1 MVLMNMKSII
11 NNLKIIDVGKE
22 DITAVNGYN
31 IFKYDFNKKVFK
43 RQTKIIDGINTL
55 FSELPLIRRLLRAEI
70 TKYYHLLDD
79 SELCIARKGIF
90 CKELNKKS
98 FVKTFNIKRGSR
110 PMNICEDVDG
120 SLYFGEYF
128 QNMEKKAVHIY
139 GSHDH
144 GKTWEIVH
152 TFPEGNINHVHG
164 IYMDPYTKKMW
175 FATGDRENECIIGY
189 TEDGFKTIKEVF
201 RGGQEYRT
209 CVMFFYKDY
218 IVFATDSQYQQNEL
232 KKFDRKTLE
241 ITHLQDVQGPV
252 IRGAQIGDVSMIST
266 DVEPSEVNKDTK
278 AYVWISKD
286 GLKWE
291 VLCSAEKDW
300 LPSMLFQF
308 GVFDLPSYDKSLKVQ
323 DGQGFKVYVTGKA
336 VKKYG
341 GHTLVFDYK

>member
-1 MVLMNMKSII
+1 M
-11 NNLKIIDVGKE
+11 
-22 DITAVNGYN
+22 T
-31 IFKYDFNKKVFK
+31 
-43 RQTKIIDGINTL
+43 
-55 FSELPLIRRLLRAEI
+55 RAEI
-70 TKYYHLLDD
+70 SKYYLLQD
-79 SELCIARKGIF
+79 STELCIARKGIF
-90 CKELNKKS
+90 RREKGEKDFEKV
-98 FVKTFNIKRGSR
+98 FHVIRGSR
-110 PMNICEDVDG
+110 PMFLCEDVDG
-120 SLYFGEYF
+120 GVYFGEYF
-128 QNMEKKAVHIY
+128 QNMEKQAVHIY

-189 TEDGFKTIKEVF
+189 TEDGFKTMKEVF

-209 CVMFFYKDY
+209 CVLFFYKDF
-218 IVFATDSQYQQNEL
+218 IVFGTDSQYQQNEL

-252 IRGAQIGDVSMIST
+252 IRGAQIGDISMIST

-278 AYVWISKD
+278 AYVWITKD

-291 VLCSAEKDW
+291 ELCSAEKDW

-308 GVFDLPSYDKSLKVQ
+308 GVFDLPSYSPDANIDKI
-323 DGQGFKVYVTGKA
+323 YVTGKA

-341 GHTLVFDYK
+341 GHTLVFEV

>member
-1 MVLMNMKSII
+1 MLIK
-11 NNLKIIDVGKE
+11 
-22 DITAVNGYN
+22 
-31 IFKYDFNKKVFK
+31 NKKILTVDK
-43 RQTKIIDGINTL
+43 DGLIASKGYKLYRYTTRGGKWKKYGRINDGINSVFAT
-55 FSELPLIRRLLRAEI
+55 FPLSRRLTRAEI
-70 TKYYHLLDD
+70 SKYYLLQDGT
-79 SELCIARKGIF
+79 ELCIARKGIF
-90 CKELNKKS
+90 RREKGEKDFEKV
-98 FVKTFNIKRGSR
+98 FHVIRGSR
-110 PMNICEDVDG
+110 PMFLCEDVDG
-120 SLYFGEYF
+120 GVYFGEYF
-128 QNMEKKAVHIY
+128 QNMEKQAVHIY

-209 CVMFFYKDY
+209 CVLFFYKDF
-218 IVFATDSQYQQNEL
+218 IVFGTDSQYQQNEL

-252 IRGAQIGDVSMIST
+252 IRGAQIGDLSMIST

-278 AYVWISKD
+278 AYVWITKD

-291 VLCSAEKDW
+291 ELCSAEKDW

-308 GVFDLPSYDKSLKVQ
+308 GVFDLPSYSPDANI
-323 DGQGFKVYVTGKA
+323 DKVYVTGKA
-336 VKKYG
+336 VKKCG
-341 GHTLVFDYK
+341 GHTLVFEI

>member
-1 MVLMNMKSII
+1 MNLVRRIKGKKLIEVTKDGLIASKGYKLYRYTTKDGKWKPYGKI
-11 NNLKIIDVGKE
+11 N
-22 DITAVNGYN
+22 
-31 IFKYDFNKKVFK
+31 
-43 RQTKIIDGINTL
+43 DGINSVFAT
-55 FSELPLIRRLLRAEI
+55 FPLSRRLTRAEI
-70 TKYYHLLDD
+70 SKYYLLQDGT
-79 SELCIARKGIF
+79 ELCIARKGIF
-90 CKELNKKS
+90 RREKDEKDFEKV
-98 FVKTFNIKRGSR
+98 FHVIRGSR
-110 PMNICEDVDG
+110 PMFLCEDVDG
-120 SLYFGEYF
+120 GAYFGEYF
-128 QNMEKKAVHIY
+128 QNMEKQAVHIY

-189 TEDGFKTIKEVF
+189 TEDGFKTMKEVF

-209 CVMFFYKDY
+209 CVLFFYKDF
-218 IVFATDSQYQQNEL
+218 IVFGTDSQYQQNEL

-278 AYVWISKD
+278 AYVWITKD

-291 VLCSAEKDW
+291 VLCSAEKDR

-323 DGQGFKVYVTGKA
+323 DGQGFKIYVTGKA
-336 VKKYG
+336 VKRYG
-341 GHTLVFDYK
+341 GDTLVFEV

>member
-1 MVLMNMKSII
+1 MKKTEVIKD
-11 NNLKIIDVGKE
+11 LKILCVDNNGLIAVKGYSLYRYLFKE
-22 DITAVNGYN
+22 NRWK
-31 IFKYDFNKKVFK
+31 KYAY
-43 RQTKIIDGINTL
+43 ISDGINSF
-55 FSELPLIRRLLRAEI
+55 FSLNPLVRRLTRAEVSKI
-70 TKYYHLLDD
+70 YSLSDG

-90 CKELNKKS
+90 RREPGSKS
-98 FVKTFNIKRGSR
+98 FTKAFSVVRGTR
-110 PMNICEDVDG
+110 PLNLCQDTDG
-120 SLYFGEYF
+120 SIYFGEYF
-128 QNMEKKAVHIY
+128 QNMEKQAVHIY
-139 GSHDH
+139 SSHDY
-144 GKTWEIVH
+144 GRTWEKVKTI
-152 TFPEGNINHVHG
+152 PEGNINHIHG
-164 IYMDPYTKKMW
+164 IFMDPFTKRMW
-175 FATGDRENECIIGY
+175 LATGDRENECIIGY
-189 TEDGFKTIKEVF
+189 TEDGFKTFTEVF

-308 GVFDLPSYDKSLKVQ
+308 GVFDLPSYSPDANIDKI
-323 DGQGFKVYVTGKA
+323 YVTGKA

-341 GHTLVFDYK
+341 GQTLVFDYK

>member
-1 MVLMNMKSII
+1 MSLKSII
-11 NNLKIIDVGKE
+11 YNLKLLYVDSAYLI
-22 DITAVNGYN
+22 ASRGY
-31 IFKYDFNKKVFK
+31 
-43 RQTKIIDGINTL
+43 TL
-55 FSELPLIRRLLRAEI
+55 FCYNKSNKQWKRYGKIKDGTNALFSTFSLSRRLARAEI
-70 TKYYHLLDD
+70 SKYYLLQDG
-79 SELCIARKGIF
+79 SEICIARKGVF
-90 CKELNKKS
+90 RRCKSDKRFLK
-98 FVKTFNIKRGSR
+98 VFNVVRGSR
-110 PMNICEDVDG
+110 PMFLCEDMDG
-120 SLYFGEYF
+120 GVYFGEYF
-128 QNMEKKAVHIY
+128 QNMEKRAVHIY

-144 GKTWEIVH
+144 GKTWEIVY

-164 IYMDPYTKKMW
+164 IYMDPYTKRMW

-189 TEDGFKTIKEVF
+189 TEEGIKTTTEVF

-209 CVMFFYKDY
+209 CVLFFYKDF
-218 IVFATDSQYQQNEL
+218 IVFGTDSQYQQNEL

-252 IRGAQIGDVSMIST
+252 IRGTQIGNVSIIST

-278 AYVWISKD
+278 AYVWTSKD

-308 GVFDLPSYDKSLKVQ
+308 GVFDLPTYAPNSSLDKI
-323 DGQGFKVYVTGKA
+323 YVTGKA

-341 GHTLVFDYK
+341 SNTIVFENN

>member
-1 MVLMNMKSII
+1 MKQTEVIKG
-11 NNLKIIDVGKE
+11 LKILSVDNNGLIAVKGYSLYRYLFKE
-22 DITAVNGYN
+22 NRWK
-31 IFKYDFNKKVFK
+31 KYAY
-43 RQTKIIDGINTL
+43 ISDGINSF
-55 FSELPLIRRLLRAEI
+55 FSLNPLVRRLTRAEI
-70 TKYYHLLDD
+70 SKIYSLSDG

-90 CKELNKKS
+90 RREPGS
-98 FVKTFNIKRGSR
+98 KTFTKTFSVVRGTR
-110 PMNICEDVDG
+110 PLNLCQDTDG
-120 SLYFGEYF
+120 SIYFGEYF
-128 QNMEKKAVHIY
+128 QNTEKQAVHVY
-139 GSHDH
+139 GSHDY
-144 GKTWEIVH
+144 GRTWEIVH
-152 TFPEGNINHVHG
+152 TFPEGNINHIHG
-164 IYMDPYTKKMW
+164 IFMDPFTKRMW
-175 FATGDRENECIIGY
+175 LATGDRENECIIGY
-189 TEDGFKTIKEVF
+189 TEDGFKTFTEVF

-252 IRGAQIGDVSMIST
+252 IRGAQIVDVSMIST

-308 GVFDLPSYDKSLKVQ
+308 GVFDLPSYSQDARIDKI
-323 DGQGFKVYVTGKA
+323 YVTGKA
-336 VKKYG
+336 VKQNG
-341 GHTLVFDYK
+341 GNTLVFDFM